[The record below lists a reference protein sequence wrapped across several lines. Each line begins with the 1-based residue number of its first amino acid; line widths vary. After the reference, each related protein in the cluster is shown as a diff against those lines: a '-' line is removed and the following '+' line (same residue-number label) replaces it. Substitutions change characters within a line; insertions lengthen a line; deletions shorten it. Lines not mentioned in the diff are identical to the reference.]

1 MNNLHELR
9 MLVHCA
15 KEAYDFSDKAY
26 DLFGVHLSDHRVSEV
41 FYAYESLVFKTLLA
55 QREVSVELTEYEQE
69 CFEEIVCE
77 LATGQFQKDSFIKTP
92 EELLHHFLNITEE
105 WANMIG
111 LSEEKDFN

>member
-9 MLVHCA
+9 MLIHCA

-41 FYAYESLVFKTLLA
+41 FYAYESLVFDTLLE
-55 QREVSVELTEYEQE
+55 QREVPVELTDYEKEY
-69 CFEEIVCE
+69 FEEIVYE
-77 LATGQFQKDSFIKTP
+77 LATGRFQKDSFIKTP
-92 EELLHHFLNITEE
+92 EDLLNHFLNITNE

-111 LSEEKDFN
+111 LPNETNLF

>member
-9 MLVHCA
+9 MLIHCT

-41 FYAYESLVFKTLLA
+41 FYAYESLVFETLLA
-55 QREVSVELTEYEQE
+55 QRDVSVELTAYEQE
-69 CFEEIVCE
+69 CFNDIVYE
-77 LATGQFQKDSFIKTP
+77 LATGQFQKDSLIKTP
-92 EELLHHFLNITEE
+92 EDLLNNFLNITEE

-111 LSEEKDFN
+111 LSKEKDFI

>member
-1 MNNLHELR
+1 MNSLYELR
-9 MLVHCA
+9 MLIHCA
-15 KEAYDFSDKAY
+15 REAYDFSDKAY

-41 FYAYESLVFKTLLA
+41 FYAYESLVFDTLLN
-55 QREVSVELTEYEQE
+55 QREVPVELTDYEKE

-77 LATGQFQKDSFIKTP
+77 LATGRFQKDSFIKTP
-92 EELLHHFLNITEE
+92 EELLNHFLNITDE